1 MQRNPYVL
9 LGVPFGASRDVA
21 QAAFAKRA
29 RRLRRKPDGA
39 DLLTDLTWA
48 LNQVDEVLRQP
59 DLAVDVYRIPADPS
73 ALVPDRPGILNPE
86 PEPLAP
92 RYSLDDEAKRE
103 ALLSVYREAIEVVS
117 DELSRQARL
126 PER

>member
-1 MQRNPYVL
+1 MERNPYVL
-9 LGVPFGASRDVA
+9 LGVPFGSSRDVA

-29 RRLRRKPDGA
+29 RRLRRQPNGA

-48 LNQVDEVLRQP
+48 LNQVDEVLRHP
-59 DLAVDVYRIPADPS
+59 ELAVDVYRIPADPS

-86 PEPLAP
+86 PEVLEP
-92 RYSLDDEAKRE
+92 RYKLDDEARQD
-103 ALLSVYREAIEVVS
+103 ALLAVYREAIDVVS

-126 PER
+126 PPR